1 MCVIFVHTPNID
13 KNLMIDMVI
22 DMMIDM
28 IIDSSAVCWLIVLI
42 ANISYCIFLCHQSS
56 ISGELRNRDVL

>member
-28 IIDSSAVCWLIVLI
+28 MIDMIIDSSAVCWLIVLI
-42 ANISYCIFLCHQSS
+42 ANIS
-56 ISGELRNRDVL
+56 R